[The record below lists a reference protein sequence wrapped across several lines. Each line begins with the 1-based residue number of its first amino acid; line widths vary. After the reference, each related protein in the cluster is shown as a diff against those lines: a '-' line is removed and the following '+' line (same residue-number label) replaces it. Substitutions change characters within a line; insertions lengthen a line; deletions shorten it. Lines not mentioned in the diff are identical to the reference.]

1 MLSRFLRVFYVRWQA
16 QFICG
21 LQGTTMSK
29 HDLNIIGIIPARM
42 ASSRFPGKPLH
53 PICGVPMVGH
63 VYFRSKMSSSM
74 SEVYVATCDQEIVDY
89 VHSIGGKAIMTADT
103 HQRASDRTAEALTHI
118 EAMTGK
124 RADIVVMIQG
134 DEPMLR
140 PGMID
145 EAIVPMLND
154 DSILV
159 VNLMAPLKDGEEH
172 DDINEVKVVV
182 DQQSNAL
189 YFSREAIPSRRK
201 GGEGVTKLKQVCVI
215 PFRRDFLLKFNDLT
229 PTPLEIAESVDMN
242 RVLEHGYKVHMVYTK
257 YDVYSVDTESDR
269 QRVEALM
276 LNDGLLI
283 QYRAR

>member
-1 MLSRFLRVFYVRWQA
+1 MTANQ
-16 QFICG
+16 
-21 LQGTTMSK
+21 

-42 ASSRFPGKPLH
+42 ASSRFPGKPLAT
-53 PICGVPMVGH
+53 ICGVPMVGH
-63 VYFRSKMSSSM
+63 VYFRSKMSARM

-89 VHSIGGKAIMTADT
+89 VEGIGGKAIMTADT

-145 EAIVPMLND
+145 EAIAPMLD
-154 DSILV
+154 DPGVLV
-159 VNLMAPLKDGEEH
+159 VNLMSALKDGDEH

-182 DQQSNAL
+182 DQLGNAL

-201 GGEGVTKLKQVCVI
+201 GGEDVTKLKQVCVI
-215 PFRRDFLLKFNDLT
+215 PFRRDFLLKFNELT

-242 RVLEHGYKVHMVYTK
+242 RVLEHGYKVRMVYTQ
-257 YDVYSVDTESDR
+257 YDVYSVDTEGDR
-269 QRVEALM
+269 AHVESLM
-276 LNDGLLI
+276 RDDTLLM
-283 QYRAR
+283 QYHTR